1 MRKDR
6 LLWVDD
12 EIDLLRPHVLFLQSK
27 GYEVETVTNGMD
39 ALDKCRETD
48 YDLIFLD
55 ENMPGISG
63 LETLAKIKDI
73 TPTVPVIMITKSEEE
88 NIMDMAIGS
97 KIADYLIKP
106 VNPNQILLSLKK
118 NLHRKDIVSEVTQ
131 TSYQQNFG
139 KIGMQINDSLTM
151 EDWIELYRRLVFWEL
166 ELESSDGPMGEMLSM
181 QKDEAN
187 NAFCKFIKRNYLD
200 WMACMNPKN
209 PQEDKRPF
217 MSPDIMKR
225 TIFPLLDK
233 GEKVF
238 FLVLDNFRYDQWR
251 IIAEEIADLYNFEEQ
266 LYVSIL
272 PTATQYARNSIFSG
286 LMPVQI
292 ASMFPELW
300 VDEDEEENKNLNEAP
315 LIQTCIDR
323 FRRSNSFSYHKIN
336 DVASG
341 ERLLGQ
347 LSHIMQNDLNV
358 VVYNFIDM
366 LSHTRT
372 ESKMIR
378 ELASTEAAYRS
389 LTLSWFRHSPL
400 RDLLKELASRNV
412 RVVITTDHGSI
423 RVDNPLKVQAN
434 NGEINSNLRYK
445 LSRNMTYNS
454 KQVYELNKP
463 GEAWLPSPNMSTKYI
478 FATNRDFLA
487 YPNNFNYYVSYYTN
501 TFQHGGISME
511 EMIIPLITLKGK

>member
-1 MRKDR
+1 MRKDH

-27 GYEVETVTNGMD
+27 GYEIDTVTNGMD
-39 ALDKCRETD
+39 AIDMCRETT

-63 LETLAKIKDI
+63 LETLARIKEI
-73 TPTVPVIMITKSEEE
+73 MPNVPVVMITKSEEE

-118 NLHRKDIVSEVTQ
+118 NLHRSNIVTEVTQ
-131 TSYQQNFG
+131 TAYQQNFG
-139 KIGMQINDSLTM
+139 KIGMQINDSLTINDWM
-151 EDWIELYRRLVFWEL
+151 EVYRRLVYWEL
-166 ELESSDGPMGEMLSM
+166 ELEASGSPMSEMLTM
-181 QKDEAN
+181 QKNEAN
-187 NAFCKFIKRNYLD
+187 IAFCKFIKRTYLD
-200 WMACMNPKN
+200 WMGAMNPKK
-209 PQEDKRPF
+209 PQEDQRPL
-217 MSPDIMKR
+217 MSPDVIKR
-225 TIFPLLDK
+225 KVFPLLDK

-251 IIAEEIADLYNFEEQ
+251 VVAEELAALYNIEEQ

-272 PTATQYARNSIFSG
+272 PTATQYARNAIFSG
-286 LMPVQI
+286 LMPDQI
-292 ASMFPELW
+292 ARMFPELW
-300 VDEDEEENKNLNEAP
+300 VDEDDEQNKNLNEAP
-315 LIQTCIDR
+315 LIQTCINR
-323 FRRSNSFSYHKIN
+323 FRRQDSFSYHKIN
-336 DVASG
+336 NVSEG
-341 ERLLGQ
+341 EKLNAQLTKLLA
-347 LSHIMQNDLNV
+347 NDLNV

-389 LTLSWFRHSPL
+389 LTLSWFRHSPV
-400 RDLLKELASRNV
+400 RDLLRELAERKV
-412 RVVITTDHGSI
+412 KVVITTDHGSI
-423 RVDNPLKVQAN
+423 RVDNPIKVQAT

-445 LSRNMTYNS
+445 LSRNMNYNS
-454 KQVYELNKP
+454 KQVYELNRP
-463 GEAWLPSPNMSTKYI
+463 AEAWLPSPNVSTKYI
-478 FATNRDFLA
+478 FATNLDFLA
-487 YPNNFNYYVSYYTN
+487 YPNHFNYYVSYYTN

-511 EMIIPLITLKGK
+511 EMLIPLITLTGK

>member
-151 EDWIELYRRLVFWEL
+151 EDWIELYRRLVFWGL

-323 FRRSNSFSYHKIN
+323 FRRNNSFSYHTIT
-336 DVASG
+336 DVAKS
-341 ERLLGQ
+341 ERLL
-347 LSHIMQNDLNV
+347 
-358 VVYNFIDM
+358 
-366 LSHTRT
+366 
-372 ESKMIR
+372 
-378 ELASTEAAYRS
+378 
-389 LTLSWFRHSPL
+389 
-400 RDLLKELASRNV
+400 
-412 RVVITTDHGSI
+412 
-423 RVDNPLKVQAN
+423 
-434 NGEINSNLRYK
+434 
-445 LSRNMTYNS
+445 
-454 KQVYELNKP
+454 
-463 GEAWLPSPNMSTKYI
+463 
-478 FATNRDFLA
+478 
-487 YPNNFNYYVSYYTN
+487 
-501 TFQHGGISME
+501 
-511 EMIIPLITLKGK
+511 